1 VTKFRSYVS
10 RFFTSRGSA
19 AFVFAALAVGVF
31 AGLAAAV
38 LIKSLIWVQ
47 EVPDYLSENL
57 SFGRWAPLV
66 VIPPGIF
73 FAWLL
78 ARHYGRHIESG
89 GVTETMVGVSLRAGY
104 LSTRT
109 IGPKLLA
116 TAATLGLGGS
126 GGREGPIVLIGAS
139 IGSSLARYTHFGED
153 QIRSLVAAG
162 AGAGIGASFNAP
174 IAGMLFA
181 LEVILGNFAIRH
193 LNAVVVASVAAAVT
207 THSIVGQERFLSAS
221 PHSLKD
227 PRELLLYVLL
237 GLVATVASV
246 LFLRTLNYVEKGM
259 HRRPYPDWLR
269 PLLGGLG
276 VAILGVI
283 DHRVLGTGQEFLT
296 NLVSA
301 GADSSFVWEVLLMLG
316 LLKMLTSSLT
326 RSGGGSGGT
335 LMPSLFIGGALGA
348 AMAQVIAPAWGFS
361 ELSTGAFA
369 LVGMAATFAAVARA
383 PLTAIIIVFEIS
395 GNYNLVLPL
404 MLATALGTLLAER
417 LFSESSYTLPLA
429 RKGIHLLAT
438 EDIDL
443 LDTVT
448 VEEVMSRP
456 HEVIDPGLTTT
467 MAAEVLDRERH
478 HGMPVVKD
486 GRLLGV
492 VTLSDLA
499 EAEEAGEGARLVTS
513 AMVEDPITVT
523 PEMPVSSALAR
534 MAALGVGRLP
544 VVAEDDP
551 GRYLGMFRRESVV
564 RAYHHALGGTADRQL
579 YRERL
584 KQRLVPGTTF
594 YELPVRRGSTAA
606 GKLVKQLEWPEGATL
621 VSVRRGASVLIPHGD
636 TVIRVG
642 DTITAFGTGDSRVA
656 LAYLLEHQPE
666 TPPASEA
673 GDRRR

>member
-1 VTKFRSYVS
+1 
-10 RFFTSRGSA
+10 
-19 AFVFAALAVGVF
+19 
-31 AGLAAAV
+31 
-38 LIKSLIWVQ
+38 
-47 EVPDYLSENL
+47 
-57 SFGRWAPLV
+57 
-66 VIPPGIF
+66 
-73 FAWLL
+73 
-78 ARHYGRHIESG
+78 
-89 GVTETMVGVSLRAGY
+89 
-104 LSTRT
+104 
-109 IGPKLLA
+109 
-116 TAATLGLGGS
+116 
-126 GGREGPIVLIGAS
+126 
-139 IGSSLARYTHFGED
+139 
-153 QIRSLVAAG
+153 
-162 AGAGIGASFNAP
+162 
-174 IAGMLFA
+174 MLFA

-237 GLVATVASV
+237 GLVATVAAV
-246 LFLRTLNYVEKGM
+246 LFLRTLNYVEKGL
-259 HRRPYPDWLR
+259 HGRSYPDWLR
-269 PLLGGLG
+269 PLLSGLG
-276 VAILGVI
+276 VAVLGVI

-296 NLVSA
+296 NLVST

-348 AMAQVIAPAWGFS
+348 AMAQMIAPAWGFS

-417 LFSESSYTLPLA
+417 LFSESSYTLPLM

-448 VEEVMSRP
+448 VEEVMSRS
-456 HEVIDPGLTTT
+456 HEVIDPSLTTT

-499 EAEEAGEGARLVTS
+499 DAEAAGEGERLVTS
-513 AMVEDPITVT
+513 AMVEEPITVT

-551 GRYLGMFRRESVV
+551 DRYLGMFRRESVV

-584 KQRLVPGTTF
+584 KQRLQPGTTF

-666 TPPASEA
+666 SPPGSEP
-673 GDRRR
+673 GG

>member
-19 AFVFAALAVGVF
+19 AFVVAALAVGIF
-31 AGLAAAV
+31 AGLAAAL
-38 LIKSLIWVQ
+38 LIKSLIWIQ
-47 EVPDYLSENL
+47 EIPDYVSENL

-73 FAWLL
+73 ISWLL
-78 ARHYGRHIESG
+78 ARHYGHHIESG
-89 GVTETMVGVSLRAGY
+89 GVTDTMVGVSLRAGY

-109 IGPKLLA
+109 IGPKMLA
-116 TAATLGLGGS
+116 TISTLGLGGS

-237 GLVATVASV
+237 GLVATVAAV
-246 LFLRTLNYVEKGM
+246 LFLRTLNYVEKGL
-259 HRRPYPDWLR
+259 HGRSYPDWLR

-276 VAILGVI
+276 VAVLGVI

-296 NLVSA
+296 NLVST

-404 MLATALGTLLAER
+404 MLATALGTLLGER

-448 VEEVMSRP
+448 VEEVMSRS
-456 HEVIDPGLTTT
+456 HEVIDPSLTTT

-499 EAEEAGEGARLVTS
+499 DAEAAGEGERLVTS
-513 AMVEDPITVT
+513 AMVEDPITAT

-551 GRYLGMFRRESVV
+551 DRYLGMFRRESVV

-584 KQRLVPGTTF
+584 KQRLQPGTTF

-666 TPPASEA
+666 PPPGSEP
-673 GDRRR
+673 GGQPR

>member
-1 VTKFRSYVS
+1 VTTIRSYAT

-19 AFVFAALAVGVF
+19 AFVVAALAVGII
-31 AGLAAAV
+31 AGLAAALLV
-38 LIKSLIWVQ
+38 ESLTWVGN
-47 EVPDYLSENL
+47 VPDYLSDDVSL
-57 SFGRWAPLV
+57 GRWAPLFA
-66 VIPPGIF
+66 IPAGMF
-73 FAWLL
+73 VSWLL
-78 ARHYGRHIESG
+78 ARRYGHEIESG

-104 LSTRT
+104 LTTRT
-109 IGPKLLA
+109 IGPKIVA
-116 TAATLGLGGS
+116 TAATLGTGGS
-126 GGREGPIVLIGAS
+126 GGREGPIVLIGAA

-207 THSIVGQERFLSAS
+207 THSIVGQERFLSA
-221 PHSLKD
+221 PTHSLDD

-237 GLVATVASV
+237 GLVATVAAV
-246 LFLRTLNYVEKGM
+246 LFLRTLNRVEKEM
-259 HRRPYPDWLR
+259 HGRSYPDWLR
-269 PLLGGLG
+269 PLIGGLSVG
-276 VAILGVI
+276 LIGVI
-283 DHRVLGTGQEFLT
+283 EPRVLGTGQEFLAH
-296 NLVSA
+296 LVRL
-301 GADSSFVWEVLLMLG
+301 GPDSDQLWDVLLALG
-316 LLKMLTSSLT
+316 LLKMLTSAIT

-348 AMAQVIAPAWGFS
+348 AMAQMIAPVWGFS
-361 ELSTGAFA
+361 ELNVGAFA
-369 LVGMAATFAAVARA
+369 LIGMAASFAAVARA
-383 PLTAIIIVFEIS
+383 PLTAILIVFEVS
-395 GNYNLVLPL
+395 GSYNLVLPL
-404 MLATALGTLLAER
+404 MLGVALATLLAER
-417 LFSESSYTLPLA
+417 LFSESSYTLPLM

-448 VEEVMSRP
+448 VEEVMSRSSD
-456 HEVIDPGLTTT
+456 VIDPSLTIT
-467 MAAEVLDRERH
+467 MAAEVLDTQRH

-486 GRLLGV
+486 GRLVGV
-492 VTLSDLA
+492 VTVSDLA
-499 EAEEAGEGARLVTS
+499 TAEEAGEGNRLVTS
-513 AMVEDPITVT
+513 AMVEEPITVT
-523 PEMPVSSALAR
+523 PGMPVSSALAR

-544 VVAEDDP
+544 VVAEDDS

-584 KQRLVPGTTF
+584 KQRLQPGTTF
-594 YELPVRRGSTAA
+594 YELPVRRGSTAS
-606 GKLVKQLEWPEGATL
+606 GKLVKDLEWPEGATL

-636 TVIRVG
+636 TVIRIG
-642 DTITAFGTGDSRVA
+642 DTITAFGTGDSRIA

-666 TPPASEA
+666 PGTEPDGNP
-673 GDRRR
+673 R